1 MVVWLFAG
9 GGEAE
14 IEGLIPFFRRNFP
27 FCEFQRKTPVR
38 KKRGPKP
45 GKDINALGKTG
56 KSLSRQIKYQLPK
69 ALLSETCDL
78 ILVLDDLDCQD
89 PEERK
94 KAFSDAIDC
103 VNAAANTERFTAFAA
118 PELEAWIIA
127 DWENTFARHSDF
139 RGFHEGLRYT
149 LSHDCKVPLDNP
161 ESFSEY
167 DPEQDSCRDKL
178 SEVIIQAVEL
188 TAIRLKNELTGYSK
202 ATHTPELL
210 IHTAGR
216 NMSIVQRNVHFF
228 EKVLQTGLS
237 K

>member
-78 ILVLDDLDCQD
+78 ILVLDDPGDNSS
-89 PEERK
+89 
-94 KAFSDAIDC
+94 AF
-103 VNAAANTERFTAFAA
+103 
-118 PELEAWIIA
+118 
-127 DWENTFARHSDF
+127 
-139 RGFHEGLRYT
+139 
-149 LSHDCKVPLDNP
+149 
-161 ESFSEY
+161 FSY
-167 DPEQDSCRDKL
+167 EQRVCRDCYYCCFC
-178 SEVIIQAVEL
+178 
-188 TAIRLKNELTGYSK
+188 GY
-202 ATHTPELL
+202 
-210 IHTAGR
+210 G
-216 NMSIVQRNVHFF
+216 
-228 EKVLQTGLS
+228 
-237 K
+237 